1 MRDERYQAWLERIKA
16 EGDIVSV
23 ISGYTKLDRRGRT
36 YWGCCPFHQ
45 EKTPSF
51 SVSPEKGLF
60 YCFGCQAGGD
70 VVSFLMK
77 VEHLPFMEAAKKL
90 SAQLHIPVPERERTP
105 QEQAREK
112 TLSKIHEANELA
124 ARFFHACL
132 EKTEQGQAMKRYLQE
147 RGVSQSV
154 CEQFMLGASL
164 DRWDALFQAL
174 IKRGVT
180 PEVMAAA
187 GLVTKREQGG
197 GYYDRF
203 RNRVMFPIKDAHGRV
218 VGFGGRAMGNAQPK
232 YLNTGETECFNKRQL
247 LYAMD
252 VALPAIRKMRQA
264 IVVEG
269 YMDAISLQAS
279 GLQQAVA
286 SMGTAFSE
294 QQARLLAK
302 ITDEVFFAYDS
313 DDAGQQATTRALDI
327 VKKIGL
333 KARILLIPDGKDPD
347 EYVRNHGSQAVHA
360 LLEQA
365 VSPLSFQIERIVSQA
380 DLSTLA
386 GKIEAVSNILPFLA
400 EADSAVEVAEQV
412 RQLARRIAIDEGV
425 VQSEFQAYLRKSGVR
440 RGNIGLGA
448 PQRMKVETAW
458 VEAERQLLLLMLH
471 DPSVTPYLAAELP
484 EGFVG
489 EERTIIFRTLCG
501 KQLAGERPSGESLV
515 GLLPEKAGAE
525 LARILVSDYAPPN
538 ELMKTVE
545 DLLRQVQR
553 ARLEQLY
560 EQHRLQ
566 ADEFERMGDSRFL
579 QELAESQR
587 IKDEIKRL
595 LG

>member
-16 EGDIVSV
+16 DSDIVSV

-77 VEHLPFMEAAKKL
+77 VNNLTFMEAAKKL
-90 SAQLHIPVPERERTP
+90 SEQLHIPVPERERTP
-105 QEQAREK
+105 REQAREK
-112 TLSKIHEANELA
+112 QLAKIREANELA

-132 EKTEQGQAMKRYLQE
+132 EKTAQGQSMKRYLE
-147 RGVSQSV
+147 DRGVNEET

-164 DRWDALFQAL
+164 ERWDALFQAL
-174 IKRGVT
+174 LKRGVE
-180 PEVMAAA
+180 PAVMEAA
-187 GLVTKREQGG
+187 GLIVKRDQGR
-197 GYYDRF
+197 YYDRF
-203 RNRVMFPIKDAHGRV
+203 RSRVMFPIRDAHGRV
-218 VGFGGRAMGNAQPK
+218 VGFGGRAMGEAQPK
-232 YLNTGETECFNKRQL
+232 YLNTGETEWFNKRQL
-247 LYAMD
+247 LYALD
-252 VALPAIRKMRQA
+252 VALPEIRKLRQA

-269 YMDAISLQAS
+269 YMDAISLQAA
-279 GLQQAVA
+279 GLQQTVA
-286 SMGTAFSE
+286 SLGTAFSE

-313 DDAGQQATTRALDI
+313 DAAGQKATSRALEI
-327 VKKIGL
+327 AKSVGI
-333 KARILLIPDGKDPD
+333 KARVLLLPDGKDPD
-347 EYVRNHGSQAVHA
+347 EYVRNHGAEAMRALVARAVT
-360 LLEQA
+360 
-365 VSPLSFQIERIVSQA
+365 PLSFHIERIVKQA
-380 DLSTLA
+380 SLSTLA

-400 EADSAVEVAEQV
+400 DTDSAVEVAEQV
-412 RQLARRIAIDEGV
+412 RQLANRLAVDEGV
-425 VQSEFQAYLRKSGVR
+425 IQSELQAFLRKSGVR
-440 RGNIGLGA
+440 SSLAGIGV
-448 PQRMKVETAW
+448 PRRMKVEAAW

-471 DPSVTPYLAAELP
+471 DPGVTPYLAAELP
-484 EGFVG
+484 EGFVD
-489 EERTIIFRTLCG
+489 EDRSTIFHLLCE
-501 KQLAGERPSGESLV
+501 KQLQGERPSGESLV

-525 LARILVSDYAPPN
+525 LARILVSDYVPPD

-553 ARLEQLY
+553 ARLEQRY
-560 EQHRLQ
+560 EQHRLR

>member
-77 VEHLPFMEAAKKL
+77 VDNLTFMEAAKKL
-90 SAQLHIPVPERERTP
+90 SEQLHIPVPERERTP
-105 QEQAREK
+105 REQAREK
-112 TLSKIHEANELA
+112 QLAKIREANELA

-132 EKTEQGQAMKRYLQE
+132 EKTTQGQTMKRYLQE
-147 RGVSQSV
+147 RGVNEET
-154 CEQFMLGASL
+154 CERFVLGASL
-164 DRWDALFQAL
+164 ERWDALFQAL
-174 IKRGVT
+174 QKRGVE
-180 PEVMAAA
+180 PAVMEAA
-187 GLVTKREQGG
+187 GLIVKRDQGR
-197 GYYDRF
+197 YYDRF
-203 RNRVMFPIKDAHGRV
+203 RSRVMFPIRDAHGRV
-218 VGFGGRAMGNAQPK
+218 VGFGGRAMGDAQPK
-232 YLNTGETECFNKRQL
+232 YLNTGETEWFNKRQL
-247 LYAMD
+247 LYALD
-252 VALPAIRKMRQA
+252 VALPEIRKLRQA

-269 YMDAISLQAS
+269 YMDAISLQAA
-279 GLQQAVA
+279 GLHQTVA
-286 SMGTAFSE
+286 SLGTAFSE

-313 DDAGQQATTRALDI
+313 DAAGQKATSRALEI
-327 VKKIGL
+327 AKTVGI
-333 KARILLIPDGKDPD
+333 KARVLLLPDGKDPD
-347 EYVRNHGSQAVHA
+347 EYVRNHGAEAMRTLVARAVT
-360 LLEQA
+360 
-365 VSPLSFQIERIVSQA
+365 PLSFHIERVIKQA
-380 DLSTLA
+380 SLSTLA

-400 EADSAVEVAEQV
+400 DTDSAVEVAEQV
-412 RQLARRIAIDEGV
+412 RQLANRLAIDEGV
-425 VQSEFQAYLRKSGVR
+425 IQSELQAFLRKNGVR
-440 RGNIGLGA
+440 SSVPGLHV
-448 PQRMKVETAW
+448 PRRMKVEAAW

-471 DPSVTPYLAAELP
+471 DPGVTPYLAAELP
-484 EGFVG
+484 DGFVD
-489 EERTIIFRTLCG
+489 EDRSTIFRTLCE
-501 KQLAGERPSGESLV
+501 KQLQGERPSGESLV

-525 LARILVSDYAPPN
+525 LARILVSDYVPPD

-553 ARLEQLY
+553 ARLEQRY
-560 EQHRLQ
+560 EQHRLR